1 MPHIAYYRN
10 CEPFSRTTF
19 WFAILD
25 SIIIVA
31 VLETAFEGINF
42 IQNRALLPVCCCLMG
57 GREHSN

>member
-10 CEPFSRTTF
+10 CKPFSRITL

-31 VLETAFEGINF
+31 VLEIAFEVNNF
-42 IQNRALLPVCCCLMG
+42 TQTQASLPACCCLMG
-57 GREHSN
+57 GA